1 MADPR
6 YGHKPRHRADRS
18 AVVVLARRRQ
28 RSHARRR
35 GILRSAHRARPSTAC
50 RRLVGVR
57 RRHRLRLDRPRP
69 GIPSSERC
77 AARVSDRHLWTL
89 QRLHG
94 GGRPAIPR
102 HVFGQR
108 RAVAHAWGQD
118 QALLAALLRLP
129 GAARGDRSAVKAVA
143 EPRRLRVVA
152 GTSERRWRLAALL
165 GLAVMLALAS
175 YALVVLGPGADAN
188 QMVSVLRAAKSIHAG
203 TSITS
208 DELTTARLRTQD
220 PSVLAT
226 LLRDSDR
233 SRVLGQVAAVDVNAG
248 DLVPADVVASQ
259 FTAGLWDVAVPVR
272 RMPATLAPGDHVALL
287 VTTTLAKGSQGDLV
301 YMQDVQV
308 LGIGQGS
315 GDLWAPATV
324 APPISG
330 ARVALLLPTTL
341 ANGSQVDLV
350 YMQDVQVLGIGQ
362 GSVDLWVPAKLAPQ
376 VEWYADHG
384 GIALI
389 KMQPGGVQDKIPAGG
404 AS

>member
-1 MADPR
+1 MAAP
-6 YGHKPRHRADRS
+6 
-18 AVVVLARRRQ
+18 
-28 RSHARRR
+28 
-35 GILRSAHRARPSTAC
+35 
-50 RRLVGVR
+50 
-57 RRHRLRLDRPRP
+57 
-69 GIPSSERC
+69 
-77 AARVSDRHLWTL
+77 
-89 QRLHG
+89 
-94 GGRPAIPR
+94 
-102 HVFGQR
+102 
-108 RAVAHAWGQD
+108 
-118 QALLAALLRLP
+118 
-129 GAARGDRSAVKAVA
+129 

-152 GTSERRWRLAALL
+152 GTAERRWRLAALL
-165 GLAVMLALAS
+165 GLAAMLALAA

-272 RMPATLAPGDHVALL
+272 RMPANLAPGDHVALL
-287 VTTTLAKGSQGDLV
+287 VS
-301 YMQDVQV
+301 
-308 LGIGQGS
+308 
-315 GDLWAPATV
+315 
-324 APPISG
+324 
-330 ARVALLLPTTL
+330 TTL

>member
-1 MADPR
+1 MA
-6 YGHKPRHRADRS
+6 A
-18 AVVVLARRRQ
+18 
-28 RSHARRR
+28 
-35 GILRSAHRARPSTAC
+35 
-50 RRLVGVR
+50 
-57 RRHRLRLDRPRP
+57 
-69 GIPSSERC
+69 
-77 AARVSDRHLWTL
+77 
-89 QRLHG
+89 
-94 GGRPAIPR
+94 
-102 HVFGQR
+102 
-108 RAVAHAWGQD
+108 
-118 QALLAALLRLP
+118 
-129 GAARGDRSAVKAVA
+129 A

-152 GTSERRWRLAALL
+152 GTAERRWRLAALL
-165 GLAVMLALAS
+165 GLAAMLALAA

-226 LLRDSDR
+226 LLRDSDM

-272 RMPATLAPGDHVALL
+272 RMPANLAPGDHVALL
-287 VTTTLAKGSQGDLV
+287 VS
-301 YMQDVQV
+301 
-308 LGIGQGS
+308 
-315 GDLWAPATV
+315 
-324 APPISG
+324 
-330 ARVALLLPTTL
+330 TTL

>member
-1 MADPR
+1 M
-6 YGHKPRHRADRS
+6 
-18 AVVVLARRRQ
+18 
-28 RSHARRR
+28 
-35 GILRSAHRARPSTAC
+35 
-50 RRLVGVR
+50 
-57 RRHRLRLDRPRP
+57 
-69 GIPSSERC
+69 
-77 AARVSDRHLWTL
+77 
-89 QRLHG
+89 
-94 GGRPAIPR
+94 
-102 HVFGQR
+102 
-108 RAVAHAWGQD
+108 
-118 QALLAALLRLP
+118 
-129 GAARGDRSAVKAVA
+129 KAVA

-165 GLAVMLALAS
+165 GLAAMLALAA

-248 DLVPADVVASQ
+248 DLIPADVVASQ

-272 RMPATLAPGDHVALL
+272 RMPANLAPGDHVALL
-287 VTTTLAKGSQGDLV
+287 VTA
-301 YMQDVQV
+301 
-308 LGIGQGS
+308 
-315 GDLWAPATV
+315 
-324 APPISG
+324 
-330 ARVALLLPTTL
+330 TL

>member
-1 MADPR
+1 
-6 YGHKPRHRADRS
+6 
-18 AVVVLARRRQ
+18 
-28 RSHARRR
+28 
-35 GILRSAHRARPSTAC
+35 
-50 RRLVGVR
+50 
-57 RRHRLRLDRPRP
+57 
-69 GIPSSERC
+69 
-77 AARVSDRHLWTL
+77 
-89 QRLHG
+89 
-94 GGRPAIPR
+94 
-102 HVFGQR
+102 
-108 RAVAHAWGQD
+108 
-118 QALLAALLRLP
+118 
-129 GAARGDRSAVKAVA
+129 
-143 EPRRLRVVA
+143 
-152 GTSERRWRLAALL
+152 
-165 GLAVMLALAS
+165 MLALAA
-175 YALVVLGPGADAN
+175 YALVVLGPGADVN

-203 TSITS
+203 TSITP

-226 LLRDSDR
+226 LLQDSDR

-248 DLVPADVVASQ
+248 DLIPADVIASQ

-287 VTTTLAKGSQGDLV
+287 VT
-301 YMQDVQV
+301 
-308 LGIGQGS
+308 
-315 GDLWAPATV
+315 
-324 APPISG
+324 
-330 ARVALLLPTTL
+330 TTL

>member
-1 MADPR
+1 MA
-6 YGHKPRHRADRS
+6 A
-18 AVVVLARRRQ
+18 
-28 RSHARRR
+28 
-35 GILRSAHRARPSTAC
+35 
-50 RRLVGVR
+50 
-57 RRHRLRLDRPRP
+57 
-69 GIPSSERC
+69 
-77 AARVSDRHLWTL
+77 
-89 QRLHG
+89 
-94 GGRPAIPR
+94 
-102 HVFGQR
+102 
-108 RAVAHAWGQD
+108 
-118 QALLAALLRLP
+118 
-129 GAARGDRSAVKAVA
+129 A

-165 GLAVMLALAS
+165 GLAAMLALAA

-203 TSITS
+203 TPITP

-248 DLVPADVVASQ
+248 DLIPADVVASQ

-287 VTTTLAKGSQGDLV
+287 VT
-301 YMQDVQV
+301 
-308 LGIGQGS
+308 
-315 GDLWAPATV
+315 
-324 APPISG
+324 
-330 ARVALLLPTTL
+330 TTL

>member
-1 MADPR
+1 
-6 YGHKPRHRADRS
+6 
-18 AVVVLARRRQ
+18 
-28 RSHARRR
+28 
-35 GILRSAHRARPSTAC
+35 
-50 RRLVGVR
+50 
-57 RRHRLRLDRPRP
+57 
-69 GIPSSERC
+69 
-77 AARVSDRHLWTL
+77 
-89 QRLHG
+89 
-94 GGRPAIPR
+94 
-102 HVFGQR
+102 
-108 RAVAHAWGQD
+108 
-118 QALLAALLRLP
+118 
-129 GAARGDRSAVKAVA
+129 
-143 EPRRLRVVA
+143 
-152 GTSERRWRLAALL
+152 
-165 GLAVMLALAS
+165 MLALAA

-248 DLVPADVVASQ
+248 DLIPADVVASQ

-272 RMPATLAPGDHVALL
+272 RMPATLVPGDHVALL
-287 VTTTLAKGSQGDLV
+287 VT
-301 YMQDVQV
+301 
-308 LGIGQGS
+308 
-315 GDLWAPATV
+315 
-324 APPISG
+324 
-330 ARVALLLPTTL
+330 TTL

>member
-1 MADPR
+1 MA
-6 YGHKPRHRADRS
+6 A
-18 AVVVLARRRQ
+18 
-28 RSHARRR
+28 
-35 GILRSAHRARPSTAC
+35 
-50 RRLVGVR
+50 
-57 RRHRLRLDRPRP
+57 
-69 GIPSSERC
+69 
-77 AARVSDRHLWTL
+77 
-89 QRLHG
+89 
-94 GGRPAIPR
+94 
-102 HVFGQR
+102 
-108 RAVAHAWGQD
+108 
-118 QALLAALLRLP
+118 
-129 GAARGDRSAVKAVA
+129 A

-152 GTSERRWRLAALL
+152 GTAERRWRLAALL
-165 GLAVMLALAS
+165 GLAAMLALAA

-208 DELTTARLRTQD
+208 DELITARLRTQD

-248 DLVPADVVASQ
+248 DLIPADVVASQ

-272 RMPATLAPGDHVALL
+272 RMPANLAPGDHVALL
-287 VTTTLAKGSQGDLV
+287 VTA
-301 YMQDVQV
+301 
-308 LGIGQGS
+308 
-315 GDLWAPATV
+315 
-324 APPISG
+324 
-330 ARVALLLPTTL
+330 TL

>member
-1 MADPR
+1 M
-6 YGHKPRHRADRS
+6 
-18 AVVVLARRRQ
+18 
-28 RSHARRR
+28 
-35 GILRSAHRARPSTAC
+35 
-50 RRLVGVR
+50 
-57 RRHRLRLDRPRP
+57 
-69 GIPSSERC
+69 
-77 AARVSDRHLWTL
+77 
-89 QRLHG
+89 
-94 GGRPAIPR
+94 
-102 HVFGQR
+102 
-108 RAVAHAWGQD
+108 
-118 QALLAALLRLP
+118 
-129 GAARGDRSAVKAVA
+129 KAVA

-152 GTSERRWRLAALL
+152 GTAERRWRLAALL
-165 GLAVMLALAS
+165 GLAAMLALAA
-175 YALVVLGPGADAN
+175 YALVVMGPGADVN

-248 DLVPADVVASQ
+248 DLIPADVVASQ

-272 RMPATLAPGDHVALL
+272 RMPANLAPGDHVALL
-287 VTTTLAKGSQGDLV
+287 VTA
-301 YMQDVQV
+301 
-308 LGIGQGS
+308 
-315 GDLWAPATV
+315 
-324 APPISG
+324 
-330 ARVALLLPTTL
+330 TL

-350 YMQDVQVLGIGQ
+350 YMQDVQVLAIGQ

>member
-1 MADPR
+1 MAAP
-6 YGHKPRHRADRS
+6 
-18 AVVVLARRRQ
+18 
-28 RSHARRR
+28 
-35 GILRSAHRARPSTAC
+35 
-50 RRLVGVR
+50 
-57 RRHRLRLDRPRP
+57 
-69 GIPSSERC
+69 
-77 AARVSDRHLWTL
+77 
-89 QRLHG
+89 
-94 GGRPAIPR
+94 
-102 HVFGQR
+102 
-108 RAVAHAWGQD
+108 
-118 QALLAALLRLP
+118 
-129 GAARGDRSAVKAVA
+129 

-152 GTSERRWRLAALL
+152 GTAERRWRLAALL
-165 GLAVMLALAS
+165 GLAAMLALAA

-226 LLRDSDR
+226 LLQDSDR

-248 DLVPADVVASQ
+248 DLIPADVVASQ

-272 RMPATLAPGDHVALL
+272 RMPANLAPGDHVALL
-287 VTTTLAKGSQGDLV
+287 VTA
-301 YMQDVQV
+301 
-308 LGIGQGS
+308 
-315 GDLWAPATV
+315 
-324 APPISG
+324 
-330 ARVALLLPTTL
+330 TL